1 MLPPQAM
8 LSPAPVVMPNSRAST
23 GPIPTPQFM
32 DTPEEA
38 RPYDAALAS
47 VQRFATSAQ
56 EYLEKTLASLFGLG
70 GRQPILVT
78 SNSLGDVLDAM
89 VAGNSPAVYDFQGR
103 TMQYLR
109 VGNPTILSKNVTWRN
124 GTIALT
130 KDRYGG
136 QSLGIESTG
145 VVLTSITLGG
155 GGEGGVKVVSGGCL
169 TMTDCK
175 VRDCFRGVQ
184 LEGNAVLV
192 AKGLR
197 VQDCSDSS
205 FSLCG
210 NSIAEVWDVKLIGAS
225 QGVHMTGD
233 SSLNARRMQIT
244 CTSSHAVSLH
254 NRARFSMKKS
264 AVTGNDGQAGAVWDE
279 AVMVLS
285 RSVVEGGL
293 ETHDRATLNMKR

>member
-1 MLPPQAM
+1 
-8 LSPAPVVMPNSRAST
+8 
-23 GPIPTPQFM
+23 M
-32 DTPEEA
+32 DTQEEA
-38 RPYDAALAS
+38 SPYNAALAS
-47 VQRFATSAQ
+47 VQRFAMSAQ
-56 EYLEKTLASLFGLG
+56 EYVEKNLASRFSVG
-70 GRQPILVT
+70 GKKDILVT
-78 SNSLGDVLDAM
+78 SNSLGDVLDEM
-89 VAGNSPAVYDFQGR
+89 NAGNIPAVYDFQGR

-109 VGNPTILSKNVTWRN
+109 AGNPTILSKDVTWRN
-124 GTIALT
+124 GTIALSR
-130 KDRYGG
+130 DRYGG

-145 VVLTSITLGG
+145 VVLKSITLSG
-155 GGEGGVKVVSGGCL
+155 GGEGGVRVVSGGSV

-205 FSLCG
+205 FSLSG
-210 NSIAEVWDVKLIGAS
+210 NSSAEVWDVKLIGAS

-233 SSLNARRMQIT
+233 SSMAARSLHIT
-244 CTSSHAVSLH
+244 CTQSHAISLH
-254 NRARFSMKKS
+254 NRARLSMKKS
-264 AVTGNDGQAGAVWDE
+264 SVTGNDGQAGAVWDE

-293 ETHDRATLNMKR
+293 ETHDRATLIMKRGCVPSPNV